1 MRLRRLD
8 LTRYGKFTD
17 HCVDFGE
24 PVPGAPDLHVV
35 YGPNEA
41 GKSTLFAAWLDLL
54 YGIGM
59 QSPFNFLHS
68 YTTMRIGGV
77 LELSSGVREFVRIK
91 RPQNSLLNAHEQPV
105 GEIAILGELGG
116 IDREAYR
123 TMFSLDDDTLEE
135 GGESILKAR
144 GDLGQLLFSGSSG
157 LADLSRKIADLHSE
171 ADGFYRSHAR
181 SGQLH
186 DLQKELDR
194 LKQERVQIDTQ
205 ATKYAELAET
215 ARRAKTHHDETAG
228 RRGQIQARKDEIQRL
243 LSTRPRLAKL
253 RSLRKQLAPVEGLP
267 DAPTG
272 WAETLPALRE
282 EEIKLETQIG
292 SNAEELER
300 SAPAVEAIG
309 VDDVALSLAGKLDD
323 AASLRARYLTA
334 KKDIP
339 DRRQKLGDLDH
350 AIAFHLRQIERE
362 GEANPERLILP
373 ASTVERLRELI
384 ESRSGIEMAANK
396 ADEELA
402 EARHR
407 LKATANKLTDFAD
420 AASAATDRNNL
431 LENLKEALAAFRAS
445 DHAARRRLAERACLE
460 GRAALDDCLAA
471 LAPWHGDVDQLVA
484 MVVPELEALQ
494 RWKMA
499 QEAIQKQ
506 IDQQSGEKARLKRE
520 CTRLSAQ
527 RDAATS
533 VTGLVTDQEAAT
545 VRKERDHAWAEHRSS
560 LDADSADRF
569 EELLRRDDGVV
580 AQRFGHM
587 AELAQLHETARALKI
602 ARSDLACAEE
612 LHAQALAD
620 TEILA
625 REIAKAIGDLSAL
638 LPSDWT
644 LPQLEGW
651 LARRDKALEA
661 RASARTAERDL
672 RQAQD
677 DAAVL
682 RQRLAAALRA
692 LNLPVAADAD
702 DTALAAAA
710 QAAID
715 GETEYRRLQQALEER
730 QRDVAARE
738 CAFERVETGK
748 QQWDAAWKEICG
760 ACWLGENGAT
770 PPIAAVRGILTVT
783 SELAPALKERTTFAD
798 RVDKMEKDLA
808 AFRDFVISLAD
819 AAGIARTDAPV
830 VMDLVRQIEE
840 RARKADA
847 DRTRKAKEIE
857 RLEEARATWRKL
869 AEQKLAHD
877 RRKQEMTAYFGV
889 TTLAE
894 VATKLGQIA
903 LRDSVQREATDVS
916 QEILATLRFASLAEA
931 EAALDSVDQA
941 AFEAELAEITAQAE
955 ILEQEWRDSYA
966 AYKDAEKQIEAI
978 GGDAKVAEIEEKRR
992 TLLLEID
999 EGARRYMRLRA
1010 GAVATELA
1018 LRLYREQHRSSM
1030 MAHASNALRVISRGA
1045 YTHLTTQP
1053 DKDSEVLV
1061 AIAADKSS
1069 KLVTEMS
1076 KGTRFQLYLA
1086 LRVAGYFEFAKT
1098 RTPVPFIADDIME
1111 TFDDFRAEEAF
1122 RLFSQ
1127 MAETGQVIYLTHH
1140 RHLCEIAREVCRT
1153 VKVHTL
1159 PEEVLNEHQIK
1170 GDIDGEKLGR
1180 DRNEEFI
1187 EMDIS

>member
-24 PVPGAPDLHVV
+24 RVPRAPDLHVV

-59 QSPFNFLHS
+59 QSTFAFLHPYS
-68 YTTMRIGGV
+68 AMRIGGV
-77 LELSSGVREFVRIK
+77 LDLSSGVREFVRIK
-91 RPQNSLLNAHEQPV
+91 RPQNSLLDAHEQPV
-105 GEIAILGELGG
+105 GENAILGELGG

-157 LADLSRKIADLHSE
+157 LAGLSSKITDLHSE

-186 DLQKELDR
+186 DLQNQLDR
-194 LKQERVQIDTQ
+194 LKQERAQIDTQ
-205 ATKYAELAET
+205 AARHAELAEAAKSAK
-215 ARRAKTHHDETAG
+215 ARHDETAA
-228 RRGQIQARKDEIQRL
+228 RRGEIQARKDEIQRL
-243 LSTRPRLAKL
+243 LNARPRLARL
-253 RSLRKQLAPVEGLP
+253 RSLRDQLAPVEGLP
-267 DAPTG
+267 DAPAG
-272 WAETLPALRE
+272 WAEALPALRE

-292 SNAEELER
+292 LNAAEMER
-300 SAPAVEAIG
+300 LVSAVEAIG
-309 VDDVALSLAGKLDD
+309 VDEAALGLAAKLEG

-334 KKDIP
+334 EKDIP
-339 DRRQKLGDLDH
+339 DRRQKLRDLDH
-350 AIAFHLRQIERE
+350 AIAFHLRQIARE

-384 ESRSGIEMAANK
+384 ESHLGAEMAADK
-396 ADEELA
+396 AAEELS

-407 LKATANKLTDFAD
+407 LKAAAGALADFAD
-420 AASAATDRNNL
+420 AASAGRGRENL
-431 LENLKEALAAFRAS
+431 LANLKEALAAFRAS

-460 GRAALDDCLAA
+460 GRAALKDSLAA

-484 MVVPELEALQ
+484 MVVPELETLQ
-494 RWKMA
+494 RWKAA
-499 QEAIQKQ
+499 QEAVQKR
-506 IDQQSGEKARLKRE
+506 IDQHLGDMGRLKGE

-527 RDAATS
+527 HDAVTS

-545 VRKERDHAWAEHRSS
+545 VRAERDHAWAEHRSR
-560 LDADSADRF
+560 LDATSANRF
-569 EELLRRDDGVV
+569 EELLRRDDGVI

-587 AELAQLHETARALKI
+587 ADLAQLHETARALKV
-602 ARSDLACAEE
+602 AQSDLARAEE
-612 LHAQALAD
+612 SHAQALAGAE
-620 TEILA
+620 TLA
-625 REIAKAIGDLSAL
+625 QEIAKAIGGLSAL

-651 LARRDKALEA
+651 LARRDKALA
-661 RASARTAERDL
+661 TRASVRTAERDL
-672 RQAQD
+672 QQAQN
-677 DAAVL
+677 DATVL
-682 RQRLAAALRA
+682 GQRLAAALRT
-692 LNLPVAADAD
+692 LKLPVAADASE
-702 DTALAAAA
+702 TALAAAA
-710 QAAID
+710 QTALD
-715 GETEYRRLQQALEER
+715 GETEYRRLRQAVEER

-738 CAFERVETGK
+738 RAFERAETGK
-748 QQWDAAWKEICG
+748 QQWDAAWKEICRG
-760 ACWLGENGAT
+760 CWLGENGDT
-770 PPIAAVRGILTVT
+770 PSIAAVRGILTAI
-783 SELAPALKERTTFAD
+783 SDLASALKERTTLED
-798 RVDKMEKDLA
+798 RVGKMENDVA
-808 AFRDFVISLAD
+808 AFRDFVISLAG
-819 AAGIARTDAPV
+819 AAGIARTDAPAI
-830 VMDLVRQIEE
+830 MDLVRQIEARIR
-840 RARKADA
+840 RAEADL
-847 DRTRKAKEIE
+847 TQKTKETE
-857 RLEEARATWRKL
+857 RLEAARATSRKL
-869 AEQKLAHD
+869 AGQKLAHH
-877 RRKQEMTAYFGV
+877 RRKQEMTTYFGV
-889 TTLAE
+889 STLAE
-894 VATKLGQIA
+894 VAAKLGQVA
-903 LRDSVQREATDVS
+903 LRDNVQREAAGVA

-931 EAALDSVDQA
+931 EAALDSVDQTVL
-941 AFEAELAEITAQAE
+941 EAELAEITAQAE

-966 AYKDAEKQIEAI
+966 AYKDAGKQIEAI
-978 GGDAKVAEIEEKRR
+978 GGDARVAEIEEKRR

-1010 GAVATELA
+1010 GAVATERA

-1030 MAHASNALRVISRGA
+1030 MARASEAFRVISRGA

-1053 DKDSEVLV
+1053 DNDSEVLV

-1098 RTPVPFIADDIME
+1098 RSPVPFIADDIME

-1127 MAETGQVIYLTHH
+1127 MADAGQVIYLTHH
-1140 RHLCEIAREVCRT
+1140 RHLSEIAREVCSAVHIHELADARVPERVT
-1153 VKVHTL
+1153 V
-1159 PEEVLNEHQIK
+1159 PPQFNP
-1170 GDIDGEKLGR
+1170 
-1180 DRNEEFI
+1180 
-1187 EMDIS
+1187 S